1 MACVILCALALFI
14 ITRLHMLHRA
24 VSRLQMERANEE
36 WLVRQCEHD
45 EFYHNMRHHSKLC
58 DEVSRKADDAVLLHA
73 FRDVIEETHLC
84 GVHSCLNVFEVVLGF
99 LAQQSYHLVVFGV
112 CLVILIPTLI
122 LPLWRRLL
130 VPMVD
135 GMADERM
142 RRMYNAP
149 YGIRHYTSTH
159 PLMYSAHDDSA
170 MYGPYPG
177 GRKHV

>member
-1 MACVILCALALFI
+1 MPTTTKKTVPNTTKPRMKVTPSNAKSTQRPLEG
-14 ITRLHMLHRA
+14 A
-24 VSRLQMERANEE
+24 VGKAR
-36 WLVRQCEHD
+36 
-45 EFYHNMRHHSKLC
+45 KLS
-58 DEVSRKADDAVLLHA
+58 EVSRKADDAVLLHA

-84 GVHSCLNVFEVVLGF
+84 GMHSCLVVFETFLEL
-99 LAQQSYHLVVFGV
+99 LAQQSYHLVVFAV

-130 VPMVD
+130 MPMVD

-142 RRMYNAP
+142 RRMYNTP
-149 YGIRHYTSTH
+149 YGIQHYTSTH
-159 PLMYSAHDDSA
+159 PLLYRTHDDGA